1 MGFLD
6 LFESSQSIS
15 ARPQP
20 NEGTHLPGYYDL
32 HQQEILIGGATLAA
46 AALLI
51 AVFRYR
57 THLRNA
63 LIVLLAGILRLS
75 RKTATKARLFWSEV
89 EDRADQSL

>member
-1 MGFLD
+1 MAFLD
-6 LFESSQSIS
+6 LFESNQSIS
-15 ARPQP
+15 MRPQP
-20 NEGTHLPGYYDL
+20 NEGTNLPGYYDL
-32 HQQEILIGGATLAA
+32 HQQEILIGGAILAA

-63 LIVLLAGILRLS
+63 LIVVFAGALRLR
-75 RKTATKARLFWSEV
+75 RKTATKARSFWSEV